1 MSSTDIE
8 VRGGSDL
15 TIGPDQR
22 GFTPQQVAALHQ
34 IGVENAT
41 DGDLAVFFHQAQKR
55 GLDPFTR
62 QIYMIGRRSK
72 DPRTGEWV
80 TKQTIQTGIDGFRLI
95 ARRAADLRHEPLSI
109 DDTLWADPNGKWH
122 DVWIWPEPPQA
133 AKTTVRIGG
142 GSFSGVATL
151 HDYCPINGKT
161 GKPTGQ
167 WGKMP
172 AVMLAKCF
180 DRETEVLT
188 DHGFRP
194 FHSIGAA
201 KILQVTPNG
210 LESTDSHPFQQTYS
224 GPMIGNH
231 ADMLDFSVTPN
242 HDMITTV
249 GRVEAGAM
257 LATSTT
263 RPTWRIPLTIADSS
277 EDSTVSSDEDLRLAG
292 AIVADG
298 FAAGGSSFRVA
309 VSRPAKVAALA
320 DLGPTVTGVQHCK
333 GAEVDTGRR
342 VIRSNFD
349 KIVYTFDASRIQN
362 LIDQEK
368 VIDVATFLM
377 LSQRQIRIFMDSWIE
392 FDGHMDGRSKVRRL
406 FTSRPDHL
414 AAAETLAVAAG
425 YTVNVARERTSDI
438 SDRPLTISSTESV
451 PVTKPWR
458 NRPGIAEEEAPEG
471 QEVWCV
477 NVPSHTIVVRR
488 HGFSMVCG
496 NCSEALALRKAFPE
510 DLAGLYTGD
519 EMDQADGHTE
529 AQQVATQKRS
539 TARVDWSP
547 ITEPM
552 KTLGMDKGAVLAVA
566 SDLLGREVTTM
577 SGLTQDEVDKIGMA
591 LVESKTVDA
600 EVVDEQTGE
609 VQDAFPEPAA
619 TAAGADP
626 WAEGGAK

>member
-15 TIGPDQR
+15 TINPDQR

-151 HDYCPINGKT
+151 HDYCPISGKT

-172 AVMLAKCF
+172 AVMLAK
-180 DRETEVLT
+180 
-188 DHGFRP
+188 
-194 FHSIGAA
+194 
-201 KILQVTPNG
+201 
-210 LESTDSHPFQQTYS
+210 
-224 GPMIGNH
+224 
-231 ADMLDFSVTPN
+231 
-242 HDMITTV
+242 
-249 GRVEAGAM
+249 
-257 LATSTT
+257 
-263 RPTWRIPLTIADSS
+263 
-277 EDSTVSSDEDLRLAG
+277 
-292 AIVADG
+292 
-298 FAAGGSSFRVA
+298 
-309 VSRPAKVAALA
+309 
-320 DLGPTVTGVQHCK
+320 
-333 GAEVDTGRR
+333 
-342 VIRSNFD
+342 
-349 KIVYTFDASRIQN
+349 
-362 LIDQEK
+362 
-368 VIDVATFLM
+368 
-377 LSQRQIRIFMDSWIE
+377 
-392 FDGHMDGRSKVRRL
+392 
-406 FTSRPDHL
+406 
-414 AAAETLAVAAG
+414 
-425 YTVNVARERTSDI
+425 
-438 SDRPLTISSTESV
+438 
-451 PVTKPWR
+451 
-458 NRPGIAEEEAPEG
+458 
-471 QEVWCV
+471 
-477 NVPSHTIVVRR
+477 
-488 HGFSMVCG
+488 
-496 NCSEALALRKAFPE
+496 CSEALALRKAFPE

-519 EMDQADGHTE
+519 EMAQADDGHTE
-529 AQQVATQKRS
+529 VHQATAQRTS
-539 TARVDWSP
+539 ARVDWSP
-547 ITEPM
+547 ITDPM
-552 KTLGMDKGAVLAVA
+552 KTLGMDKDQVLTVA
-566 SDLLGREVTTM
+566 SDLLGRKVSTM

-591 LVESKTVDA
+591 LIESKTVDA

-619 TAAGADP
+619 PAAGADP